1 MNRSEKIP
9 VITVS
14 GLLLLYIFLRATSYL
29 PGIAGFIYSVSP
41 LLVAWLVYN
50 VIRLGKKNGEELKQ
64 DDEWG
69 YADKARE
76 DLDMF

>member
-29 PGIAGFIYSVSP
+29 PGIAGVIYSVSP
-41 LLVAWLVYN
+41 LFVAWLVYN
-50 VIRLGKKNGEELKQ
+50 VIRLGKKNGKELKQ